1 MLTHRPHV
9 RNGGTGWAIDKT
21 YESMQ
26 AMKDHVEPANLPSG
40 KVQVPVPDSTNG
52 YLRRRQASNSED
64 GDLIWYVNTPPH
76 HHHHHQRQSRT
87 ERLIGLTRWIVVV

>member
-1 MLTHRPHV
+1 
-9 RNGGTGWAIDKT
+9 
-21 YESMQ
+21 MQ

-64 GDLIWYVNTPPH
+64 GDFIWYVNTPPTTTTTNANH
-76 HHHHHQRQSRT
+76 GRKD
-87 ERLIGLTRWIVVV
+87 